1 MRPRQREGAKR
12 KRRKR
17 KRAREREMAAAAA
30 ERAKQAAA
38 EGLKRKQAAA
48 EERKRKQIA
57 RLDRKIA
64 RLDRKIEAAA
74 KRGPLPRPK
83 PVARVQ
89 DDLKPLAREPAP
101 EGKALGEPKHQR
113 KRPPKRA
120 ATAVAKSKGAVAVW
134 PPRWLSSGSWRDQ
147 TKFGNWW
154 HGSE

>member
-1 MRPRQREGAKR
+1 MA
-12 KRRKR
+12 
-17 KRAREREMAAAAA
+17 AAAAA

-48 EERKRKQIA
+48 EERKRKQA
-57 RLDRKIA
+57 AAEERQRKQIA

-83 PVARVQ
+83 PAARVQ
-89 DDLKPLAREPAP
+89 DLKPLARAPAP

-134 PPRWLSSGSWRDQ
+134 PPRWLSSGSSWRDQ